1 MSLYIDKKFV
11 SLVSTK
17 LERFKQKSEFLWSFR
32 CPICNDSAKNKLKTR
47 GYFYRRKSDLFFQ
60 CHNCGTS
67 LSIGNFLKTVD
78 RSLYREYQ
86 LERFKNESTGNV
98 AKPDFSLAKTKP
110 VFTSKTTIDE
120 SKINLPTIDSLKEEH
135 VAKQYLLKRKIPR
148 DRLNDIYYASSFKD
162 FVLELLPNYEKT
174 LYDEPRIVFPFY
186 DEQKNLIGFQG
197 RAIGDSKV
205 KYITVK
211 LDDDNKKV
219 FGLDRVDFSKKIYVV
234 EGPIDSLFLQN
245 SLATMDASL
254 YNITLLLGNHDYVFI
269 HDNEPRNSAIV
280 KQMAKTISHGKN
292 IFIWPQDVAAKDIND
307 WILTGA
313 TSSEIQSIIDTN
325 TFEGLRAKLE
335 FERWRKV

>member
-47 GYFYRRKSDLFFQ
+47 GYFYRRKSDIFFQ

-67 LSIGNFLKTVD
+67 MSIGNFLKTVD

-86 LERFKNESTGNV
+86 LERYKNESAGNTP
-98 AKPDFSLAKTKP
+98 KPDFSWAKTKP
-110 VFTSKTTIDE
+110 VFNTSQ
-120 SKINLPTIDSLKEEH
+120 KINLPTIDSLKEDH

-148 DRLNDIYYASSFKD
+148 EHLKHIYYAENFKA
-162 FVLELLPNYEKT
+162 FVLEMIPDYEKM
-174 LYDEPRIVFPFY
+174 LYDESRIVFPFY
-186 DEQKNLIGFQG
+186 DQDKKLLGFQG
-197 RAIGDSKV
+197 RAMNDSKV

-211 LDDDNKKV
+211 MDEDFTKIY
-219 FGLDRVDFSKKIYVV
+219 GLDRVDLTKRIYVV

-254 YNITLLLGNHDYVFI
+254 YNISLLLGNYDFVFI

-280 KQMAKTISHGKN
+280 KQMSKTISHGKN
-292 IFIWPQDVAAKDIND
+292 IFIWPQGIVSKDVND
-307 WILTGA
+307 YILTGA
-313 TSSEIQSIIDTN
+313 TPSEIQSIIDNN
-325 TFEGLRAKLE
+325 TFNDLRAKLE